1 MELFGILIAAV
12 LGLVVSP
19 LYCIFVEKVILRIN
33 VLSRLLWWISSV
45 ITVLFITEICLVLIF
60 GPVELRHIIGCW
72 FFTIHS
78 FLFLAIAPAI
88 GALLLLTKKVRK
100 FIKWCFA
107 APICWI
113 TGITAILYE
122 FFIAE
127 SLYGVDGIGGP
138 YIWPY

>member
-19 LYCIFVEKVILRIN
+19 LYCIFVERVILRIN

-45 ITVLFITEICLVLIF
+45 IIVLFITEICLVLIF
-60 GPVELRHIIGCW
+60 GPVELRRIVGCW

-78 FLFLAIAPAI
+78 VLFLAIAPAI
-88 GALLLLTKKVRK
+88 GAFLLLTRKVNK
-100 FIKWCFA
+100 FIKWYVA

-113 TGITAILYE
+113 TGIAAILYQ

>member
-1 MELFGILIAAV
+1 MELFGILIAAI

-19 LYCIFVEKVILRIN
+19 LYCLFVERVILRTN
-33 VLSRLLWWISSV
+33 VLSRLLWWISSM
-45 ITVLFITEICLVLIF
+45 ITALFITEICLVLIF
-60 GPVELRHIIGCW
+60 GPVELRRIVGCW
-72 FFTIHS
+72 FFTIHVVLS
-78 FLFLAIAPAI
+78 LAIAPAL
-88 GALLLLTKKVRK
+88 GAFLLLIKKVSK
-100 FIKWCFA
+100 FITWYFV

-113 TGITAILYE
+113 TGIAAILYQ